1 MRKERRNQRYRS
13 LVFRVANMAEWQP
26 NNFGNMIN
34 TVNFPDQMRG
44 RTIERFPPVPVQDSE
59 RFSRD
64 PRVPFISPELAQAPV
79 PRPRIN
85 AFNNQPLPYQH
96 HQPVHTWVPG
106 LPGPVNTGRPTMIPP
121 NTMMATPPAVYAQP
135 GPVMTGRPLINPAHA
150 MMNSPLPGYA
160 QQEPFMGP
168 HPAMIPTHA
177 MMTTPPPILAQ
188 RMKEQVDQYKMILHD
203 IRRASGRL
211 EFEPPRFTPHPSFTD
226 SPPPEIYS
234 PSSEGKSPKEVM
246 FAESTPT
253 SRLRGDAPEFVPV
266 VDMGSFR
273 DGLASLALLLLC
285 FVSWGSASVVRFKI
299 TLTWEDWAPT
309 GIARKMILTNGQFP
323 APPLYVRQGDDVEF
337 LVDTQLPFAT
347 AVHFH
352 GIDQTGTP
360 WSDGVPG
367 LSQRPIPSGSSF
379 LYRWNAGQYGSYM
392 YHAHSRG
399 QIDDGLYGAIYI
411 RPDDEVEKPFRLI
424 SNRTREVKAMRR
436 AEERTTPIVLSD
448 WCQLTSEEL
457 WHAEEASGLDAYCVN
472 ALLVNGRGSVQCLDR
487 NALDR
492 YSAAKWAFLGNVSLT
507 DIGCAPP
514 TIPLLEGNFPRNFSA
529 TPPTLFSGCT
539 PSQGSTELLLVDP
552 HASYASF
559 DLISAASVSMLTFSI
574 DEHPMYIYAI
584 DGRYIVPVR
593 VDAVTI
599 ANGNR
604 YSVMVKLDKPA
615 GDYTLSIDITGANTT
630 ADVVMFDESMVTPF
644 PVEVPAQE
652 VAHTFFLDVARFNA
666 SYRWILGNSSFPLS
680 VEESPPLLFNRSA
693 AKPGLSIFTRNGTWV
708 DLIFRVTGPLQ
719 PPHPIHKHSNK
730 FFVIGQGNGAFNY
743 TSVAE
748 AMKCIPES
756 FNLKAPQIRD
766 TFATPPS
773 VSGPTWLAI
782 RYQVV
787 NPGAF

>member
-1 MRKERRNQRYRS
+1 
-13 LVFRVANMAEWQP
+13 
-26 NNFGNMIN
+26 
-34 TVNFPDQMRG
+34 
-44 RTIERFPPVPVQDSE
+44 
-59 RFSRD
+59 
-64 PRVPFISPELAQAPV
+64 
-79 PRPRIN
+79 
-85 AFNNQPLPYQH
+85 
-96 HQPVHTWVPG
+96 
-106 LPGPVNTGRPTMIPP
+106 
-121 NTMMATPPAVYAQP
+121 
-135 GPVMTGRPLINPAHA
+135 
-150 MMNSPLPGYA
+150 
-160 QQEPFMGP
+160 
-168 HPAMIPTHA
+168 
-177 MMTTPPPILAQ
+177 
-188 RMKEQVDQYKMILHD
+188 
-203 IRRASGRL
+203 
-211 EFEPPRFTPHPSFTD
+211 
-226 SPPPEIYS
+226 
-234 PSSEGKSPKEVM
+234 
-246 FAESTPT
+246 
-253 SRLRGDAPEFVPV
+253 
-266 VDMGSFR
+266 MGSFR

-285 FVSWGSASVVRFKI
+285 FVSWGSASVVRFKV
-299 TLTWEDWAPT
+299 TLTWEDWAPA

-323 APPLYVRQGDDVEF
+323 APPLYLRQGDDVEF
-337 LVDTQLPFAT
+337 LVDNQLPFAT

-367 LSQRPIPSGSSF
+367 LSQGPIPSGSSF
-379 LYRWNAGQYGSYM
+379 LYKWNAGQYGSYM

-424 SNRTREVKAMRR
+424 SNRTREVKAMSR
-436 AEERTTPIVLSD
+436 AEARTTPIVLSD
-448 WCQLTSEEL
+448 WRQLTSEEL
-457 WHAEEASGLDAYCVN
+457 WHAEEATGLDAYCVN

-487 NALDR
+487 NTLDR
-492 YSAAKWAFLGNVSLT
+492 YSAAKWAFLGNSSLT

-514 TIPLLEGNFPRNFSA
+514 TIPLLEGNSPHNFSA
-529 TPPTLFSGCT
+529 TPPTVFSGCT

-552 HASYASF
+552 HALYASF
-559 DLISAASVSMLTFSI
+559 DLISATSVSMLTFSI

-584 DGRYIVPVR
+584 DGRYIVPAR
-593 VDAVTI
+593 VDAITI

-615 GDYTLSIDITGANTT
+615 GDYTVRLANAGINQLITTNASMSYDTLFKAQSRPSQPSIDITGANTT
-630 ADVVMFDESMVTPF
+630 ADVVIFDESMVTPF

-652 VAHTFFLDVARFNA
+652 VAQTFFLDVARFNV
-666 SYRWILGNSSFPLS
+666 SYRWILGNSGFPLS

-693 AKPGLSIFTRNGTWV
+693 AKPALSISTRNGTWV

-743 TSVAE
+743 ASVAE
-748 AMKCIPES
+748 AMKYIPES

-787 NPGAF
+787 NPGAFLIHCHIQVHLSGGMALAMLDGVDKWPVHIPEEYRLAASGS